1 MVHAEKPARV
11 AARVVV
17 ESAVSPARHARAAV
31 LHRLLPHR
39 ESTLAVEL
47 YRRQQGLSSDTR
59 GRVHRGAGA
68 ARVAGRPRD
77 GAADG
82 TDLSRVSQPCDAEPM
97 APLRAL
103 ADTARQVR
111 CG

>member
-1 MVHAEKPARV
+1 MAASVGSGVARGRGGRWTQWLQLSMVRAQRPARM
-11 AARVVV
+11 AGRMVV
-17 ESAVSPARHARAAV
+17 EGVVPEARYGRAAV

-39 ESTLAVEL
+39 ESTLAAEL
-47 YRRQQGLSSDTR
+47 YRCEPDISADPR

-82 TDLSRVSQPCDAEPM
+82 ADLPRVS
-97 APLRAL
+97 
-103 ADTARQVR
+103 
-111 CG
+111 